1 MCDKLT
7 QNSVVFSGSSSG
19 FLFRYSSS
27 YFCHSMACTRVCVV
41 VLGLLLLLRV
51 FCIIFRISCQV
62 AVKFAWNGFLNAANS
77 DSNNYIFEKWV
88 LI

>member
-1 MCDKLT
+1 VINLRRIPL
-7 QNSVVFSGSSSG
+7 SSQALPLA
-19 FLFRYSSS
+19 FCFVILRLI
-27 YFCHSMACTRVCVV
+27 FCHSMACTRVCVV

-88 LI
+88 VN